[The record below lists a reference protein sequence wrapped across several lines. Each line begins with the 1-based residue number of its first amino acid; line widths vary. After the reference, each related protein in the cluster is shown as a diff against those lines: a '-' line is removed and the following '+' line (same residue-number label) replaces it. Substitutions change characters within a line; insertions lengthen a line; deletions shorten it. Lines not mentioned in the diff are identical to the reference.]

1 VLVEPERTPYDMRF
15 RLLGFPVRVHPWFWI
30 ATVMFGSN
38 ILQVLGTEYLLAWVA
53 VVFVSILVHE
63 LGHALAYRR
72 FGSDADIVL
81 YAFGGLAIASDVIAG
96 RGRRILVSL
105 AGPFAGFVF
114 AGLVYASN
122 QGTPWAM
129 VRPMGEPWPR
139 MPTVPDFLFDSL
151 MFVNIAWGMVNLL
164 PVYPLDGGQATR
176 ELCGMKWG
184 TRGKRIS
191 LQISFAVAIMVV
203 AYSLFCEIDTGQF
216 GANQMAQL
224 PAWVPRGTVYTAILF
239 GVLAYESYRL
249 LQRVE
254 WTDTHWDDRLPW
266 ER

>member
-1 VLVEPERTPYDMRF
+1 VLVEPERTPYDLRF

-30 ATVMFGSN
+30 ATVLFYGDPFLKSGPEF
-38 ILQVLGTEYLLAWVA
+38 LFVWVA

-72 FGSDADIVL
+72 FGADADIVL
-81 YAFGGLAIASDVIAG
+81 YTFGGLAIATHVISG

-105 AGPFAGFVF
+105 AGPVAGF
-114 AGLVYASN
+114 ALCGLVYGTN
-122 QGTPWAM
+122 QAFEWGLSDEGGAPNGP
-129 VRPMGEPWPR
+129 VLR
-139 MPTVPDFLFDSL
+139 FLYRRL
-151 MFVNIAWGMVNLL
+151 VWVNLVWGLFNLL
-164 PVYPLDGGQATR
+164 PVFPLDGGQVAR

-191 LQISFAVAIMVV
+191 LQISFVVALMVV
-203 AYSLFCEIDTGQF
+203 AYSLFCEIDTGKFGTGVTEQF
-216 GANQMAQL
+216 
-224 PAWVPRGTVYTAILF
+224 PWWVLRGTIFTAILF
-239 GVLAYESYRL
+239 GFLAYESYRL

-254 WTDTHWDDRLPW
+254 WTDTHWDDKLPW